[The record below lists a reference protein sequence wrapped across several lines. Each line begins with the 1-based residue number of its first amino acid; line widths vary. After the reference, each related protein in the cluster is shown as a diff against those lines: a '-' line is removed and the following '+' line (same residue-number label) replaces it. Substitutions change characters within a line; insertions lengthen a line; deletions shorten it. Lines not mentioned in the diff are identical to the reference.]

1 MKRLCAAQVTRSLAI
16 FWIASAVAAAQPV
29 ATSDV
34 EAILAQA
41 HRDIR
46 NFEKAGGKKDDPNHP
61 VEKWVQTLW
70 HLYEESPGKPAAA
83 KAASEAVHLL
93 VHANRFQEANERA
106 DRVPP
111 EDPAWEGLPE
121 ILIEG
126 ASLQN
131 DFTYV
136 FRKLPSVLSHSNN
149 PTIRAAIQWNLGRA
163 WRAEKNDAK
172 AKAAF
177 EAAVASAPD
186 SSPARQAARQLYELL
201 HLGAGQPA
209 PLFSATDVDRSQVA
223 LAHYRGKPVVI
234 VFWSST

>member
-1 MKRLCAAQVTRSLAI
+1 MKRLCAQVIRSLAI
-16 FWIASAVAAAQPV
+16 FSAAAAIAAAQQA

-41 HRDIR
+41 YRDIR

-70 HLYEESPGKPAAA
+70 QLYEESPGKPAAA

-93 VHANRFQEANERA
+93 VHADRFQEANGRA
-106 DRVPP
+106 ERVPP
-111 EDPAWEGLPE
+111 DHPAWEALSE

-136 FRKLPSVLSHSNN
+136 LRKLPSVLSNSNN
-149 PTIRAAIQWNLGRA
+149 ATIRAAIQLNLGRA
-163 WRAEKNDAK
+163 WLGQKQEVK

-186 SSPARQAARQLYELL
+186 SAPGRQAERQLFELL
-201 HLGAGQPA
+201 HLGPGQSA
-209 PLFSATDVDRSQVA
+209 PLFSGTAVDRSQVA
-223 LAHYRGKPVVI
+223 LADYRGKPVVI